1 MTWARHLML
10 LTTASLLA
18 TGALAMDR
26 AAYNTARQ
34 RIGADTKVR
43 LEKCRPLSG
52 NAREVC
58 TKEARGSAVIA
69 QADLDALYRPSEQ
82 AHFKARVAR
91 ANVAYEV
98 ARKKC
103 DDLAVPTRKVCQKD
117 AKGVHV
123 RAVEDAKVAQVEQRA
138 GDTPAAKSA
147 AVVQARKDA
156 AAERRKADFDAAKA
170 RCDALSGELQTKCVA
185 DARRVYAPE

>member
-1 MTWARHLML
+1 MTWVRHLML

-98 ARKKC
+98 AREKC
-103 DDLAVPTRKVCQKD
+103 DDLAHQPRKVCQKD

-123 RAVEDAKVAQVEQRA
+123 RAVEDAKVAQVEERA

-170 RCDALSGELQTKCVA
+170 RCDAFSGDLQSKCVA

>member
-10 LTTASLLA
+10 LAAASLMA

-26 AAYNTARQ
+26 AEYNTARQ

-52 NAREVC
+52 NARDVC
-58 TKEARGSAVIA
+58 AKEARGVERIA
-69 QADLDALYRPSEQ
+69 RADLDALYRPSEQ

-91 ANVAYEV
+91 ADAAYEV
-98 ARKKC
+98 AREKC
-103 DDLAVPTRKVCQKD
+103 DDLAHQPRKVCQKD

-123 RAVEDAKVAQVEQRA
+123 RAVEDAKVAQVQARP
-138 GDTPAAKSA
+138 GDTPAAKNA
-147 AVVQARKDA
+147 AV
-156 AAERRKADFDAAKA
+156 AEALKHATAVRRKADFDAARE
-170 RCDALSGELQTKCVA
+170 RCGTLAADLQAKCVD
-185 DARRVYAPE
+185 DARRVYSQ

>member
-10 LTTASLLA
+10 LASASLMA
-18 TGALAMDR
+18 TGALAMDL
-26 AAYNTARQ
+26 AEYNTARQ

-52 NAREVC
+52 NARDVC
-58 TKEARGSAVIA
+58 AKEAR
-69 QADLDALYRPSEQ
+69 
-82 AHFKARVAR
+82 
-91 ANVAYEV
+91 
-98 ARKKC
+98 
-103 DDLAVPTRKVCQKD
+103 
-117 AKGVHV
+117 
-123 RAVEDAKVAQVEQRA
+123 VAQVEERA

-170 RCDALSGELQTKCVA
+170 RCDALSGDLQSKCVA
-185 DARRVYAPE
+185 DARRVYAP